1 MLPSVSKAEAFGM
14 VQIEAMAFGKPVINT
29 RLPSGVPTVS
39 VDGVTGLTVRPGSAG
54 QLARAM
60 DRLARDGELRR
71 AYGRNA
77 YERVREEYTKE
88 VMIGRHRKEFE
99 KLLQVSGPDYLE
111 T

>member
-1 MLPSVSKAEAFGM
+1 MKPGNVS
-14 VQIEAMAFGKPVINT
+14 
-29 RLPSGVPTVS
+29 
-39 VDGVTGLTVRPGSAG
+39 

-60 DRLARDGELRR
+60 DRLVRDGELRR
-71 AYGRNA
+71 VYGRNA